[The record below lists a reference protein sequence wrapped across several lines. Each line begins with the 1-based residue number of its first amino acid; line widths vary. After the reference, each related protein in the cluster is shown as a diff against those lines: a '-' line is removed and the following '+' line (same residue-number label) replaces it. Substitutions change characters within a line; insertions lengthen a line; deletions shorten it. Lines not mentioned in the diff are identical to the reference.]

1 MRHSRI
7 GRLGAL
13 AAFAALLTLAPL
25 PTQAAT
31 WVPING
37 NVRTANGTPV
47 CALVLANGK

>member
-1 MRHSRI
+1 MRHSVI
-7 GRLGAL
+7 GRLAGL
-13 AAFAALLTLAPL
+13 AVSAALLTLAAL
-25 PTQAAT
+25 PSQAAT